1 MDSFRLNFPIEKADF
16 SIEHGQQ
23 VMLIGSCFSDEI
35 ALKFKES
42 GHLVAA
48 NPFGTVFHPLVIANF
63 IKSLLDDS
71 VTMISPVQREDVFLA
86 WEANSS
92 FHAYSESALLKK
104 ANQVKQDWK
113 TALQNASVLFI
124 TVGTAF
130 GYYLQ
135 NGELVGNCHKFP
147 AANFEKRLSE
157 SNEIIAAF
165 TEMLAILKNVNPSLK
180 IVFTVSPVRHIKD
193 GIIENNLSKAR
204 LLEAVHAVQNEVN
217 VSYFPSYEIVVD
229 ELRDYR
235 FYKTD
240 RVHPT
245 EEAVTYVWKR
255 FSETYFSDTTIALN
269 EEVAQ
274 YHSMKKH
281 NVLFTQSV
289 ASTKFIQSIEN
300 QRLKLTDKGAVI
312 ST

>member
-1 MDSFRLNFPIEKADF
+1 MDSFRLNFPFEKANF
-16 SIEHGQQ
+16 SIQHGQQ
-23 VMLIGSCFSDEI
+23 VLLIGSCFSDEI
-35 ALKFKES
+35 SLKFKES
-42 GHLVAA
+42 GHIVAA
-48 NPFGTVFHPLVIANF
+48 NPLGTVFHPLVIVKF

-92 FHAYSESALLKK
+92 FHAYSESELLEK
-104 ANQVKQDWK
+104 ANQVKQEWK
-113 TALQNASVLFI
+113 TALQNASVLLI

-165 TEMLAILKNVNPSLK
+165 TEMIAVLKNINPSLK

-281 NVLFTQSV
+281 NVLFTKSV
-289 ASTKFIQSIEN
+289 ASAKFTQSIEN
-300 QRLKLTDKGAVI
+300 QRLKLIDKGAFI
-312 ST
+312 SA

>member
-1 MDSFRLNFPIEKADF
+1 MDSFRLNFPIEKANF

-23 VMLIGSCFSDEI
+23 VLLIGSCFSDEI

-165 TEMLAILKNVNPSLK
+165 TEMIAVLKNVNPSLK
-180 IVFTVSPVRHIKD
+180 IVFTLSPVRHIKD

-245 EEAVTYVWKR
+245 EEAVAYVWKR

-281 NVLFTQSV
+281 NVLFTQSIS
-289 ASTKFIQSIEN
+289 STKFIQSIEN
-300 QRLKLTDKGAVI
+300 QRLKLIDKGAII

>member
-48 NPFGTVFHPLVIANF
+48 NPFGTIFHPLVIANF

-71 VTMISPVQREDVFLA
+71 LTLISPVQREDVFLA
-86 WEANSS
+86 WEANSI
-92 FHAYSESALLKK
+92 FHAYSESELLEK
-104 ANQVKQDWK
+104 ANQVKQEWK
-113 TALQNASVLFI
+113 SALQDASILLI

-135 NGELVGNCHKFP
+135 TGELVGNCHKFP

-157 SNEIIAAF
+157 SNEIIIAF
-165 TEMLAILKNVNPSLK
+165 TEMIAVLNNVNPSLK

-193 GIIENNLSKAR
+193 GLIANNQSKAR
-204 LLEAVHAVQNEVN
+204 LIEAIHALQNEVN

-245 EEAVTYVWKR
+245 EEAVAYVWKR
-255 FSETYFSDTTIALN
+255 FSETYFSAATIALN
-269 EEVAQ
+269 EEVVQ
-274 YHSMKKH
+274 YHSMKNHK
-281 NVLFTQSV
+281 VLFPKSN
-289 ASTKFIQSIEN
+289 ASTKFLQSIEN
-300 QRLKLTDKGAVI
+300 QQLQLMNKGVI
-312 ST
+312 ITN

>member
-1 MDSFRLNFPIEKADF
+1 MDSFRLNFPIEKANF

-23 VMLIGSCFSDEI
+23 VLLIGSCFSDEI

-113 TALQNASVLFI
+113 TALQNASVLLI

-165 TEMLAILKNVNPSLK
+165 TEMIAILKNLNPSLK

-204 LLEAVHAVQNEVN
+204 LLEAVHAVQNEGN

-281 NVLFTQSV
+281 NVLFTQSIS
-289 ASTKFIQSIEN
+289 STKFIQSIEN
-300 QRLKLTDKGAVI
+300 QRLKLIDKGAVI

>member
-1 MDSFRLNFPIEKADF
+1 MDSFRLNFPFEKASF
-16 SIEHGQQ
+16 SIQHGQPIL
-23 VMLIGSCFSDEI
+23 LIGSCFSDEI

-42 GHLVAA
+42 GHLVAS

-71 VTMISPVQREDVFLA
+71 VTIISPVQREDVFLA

-92 FHAYSESALLKK
+92 FHAYSESELLEK
-104 ANQVKQDWK
+104 ANQVKQEWK
-113 TALQNASVLFI
+113 TALQNASVLLI

-165 TEMLAILKNVNPSLK
+165 TEMIAVLKNINPSLK

-281 NVLFTQSV
+281 NVLFTKSV
-289 ASTKFIQSIEN
+289 ALAKFTQSIEN
-300 QRLKLTDKGAVI
+300 QRLKLIDKGAFI

>member
-1 MDSFRLNFPIEKADF
+1 MDSFRLNFPFEKANF
-16 SIEHGQQ
+16 SIQHGQQ
-23 VMLIGSCFSDEI
+23 VLLIGSCFSDEI
-35 ALKFKES
+35 SLKFKES
-42 GHLVAA
+42 GHIVAA
-48 NPFGTVFHPLVIANF
+48 NPLGTVFHPLVIVKF

-92 FHAYSESALLKK
+92 FHAYSESELLEK
-104 ANQVKQDWK
+104 ANQVKQEWK
-113 TALQNASVLFI
+113 TALQNASVLLI

-165 TEMLAILKNVNPSLK
+165 TEMIAVLKHINPSLK
-180 IVFTVSPVRHIKD
+180 IVFTVSPVRHVKD

-204 LLEAVHAVQNEVN
+204 LLDAIHAVQNEVN

-245 EEAVTYVWKR
+245 EEAVAYVWKR
-255 FSETYFSDTTIALN
+255 FSETYFSDATIALN

-281 NVLFTQSV
+281 NVLFTKSV
-289 ASTKFIQSIEN
+289 ASDKFNQSIEN
-300 QRLKLTDKGAVI
+300 QRLKLIEKGVI
-312 ST
+312 ISN

>member
-1 MDSFRLNFPIEKADF
+1 MDSFRLNFPIEKANF

-23 VMLIGSCFSDEI
+23 VLLIGSCFSDEI

-92 FHAYSESALLKK
+92 FHAYSESELLEK
-104 ANQVKQDWK
+104 ANHLKQEWK

-130 GYYLQ
+130 GYYLK

-147 AANFEKRLSE
+147 TANFEKRLSE

-245 EEAVTYVWKR
+245 EEAVAYVWKR
-255 FSETYFSDTTIALN
+255 ISETYFSDTTIALN

-274 YHSMKKH
+274 YYSMKKH
-281 NVLFTQSV
+281 NVLFSQSV
-289 ASTKFIQSIEN
+289 TSAKFTQSIEN
-300 QRLKLTDKGAVI
+300 QRLKLIDKGVFV
-312 ST
+312 SN

>member
-1 MDSFRLNFPIEKADF
+1 MDSFRLNFPIEKANF

-23 VMLIGSCFSDEI
+23 VLLIGSCFSDEI

-92 FHAYSESALLKK
+92 FHAYSESALLEK

-113 TALQNASVLFI
+113 TALQNSSVLLV

-165 TEMLAILKNVNPSLK
+165 TEMIAVLKNVNPSLK
-180 IVFTVSPVRHIKD
+180 IVFTLSPVRHIKD

-281 NVLFTQSV
+281 NVLFTQSIS
-289 ASTKFIQSIEN
+289 STKFIQSIEN
-300 QRLKLTDKGAVI
+300 QRLKLIDKGAII

>member
-1 MDSFRLNFPIEKADF
+1 MDSFRLNFPIEKANF

-23 VMLIGSCFSDEI
+23 VLLIGSCFSDEI